1 MVVMTGSNRLAVAA
15 ARTLEELAER
25 AKTQQ
30 EHTETPKNSVVAE
43 SSDDLSPMT
52 DAEYETLADL
62 EANISDS
69 WWKMGQAFAEIKAK
83 KLYRQTKD
91 GTRRTWDEYCKDA
104 HRISKQQVDKIIRA
118 ADVRLTLETETKVSV
133 LPATVSQAAELSGLQ
148 PAEMATATEDA
159 VTAAVSENR
168 KPTAKD
174 FKRAAATL
182 KIANTGELSA
192 PTSQSYEGGKAA
204 EEPPAQERRQQ
215 RPFRFRASVRS
226 KDDLVLKAVDRI
238 TAEHE
243 IKITKRGKP
252 SGGVVCHPTPDNI
265 KNWLT
270 NLGVWLEA
278 NKPGDFRLIIES
290 QE

>member
-15 ARTLEELAER
+15 ARTLGELAEP
-25 AKTQQ
+25 ATTQQ
-30 EHTETPKNSVVAE
+30 EHTETEKNSVVAE

-104 HRISKQQVDKIIRA
+104 HGISKQQVDKIIRA

-133 LPATVSQAAELSGLQ
+133 LPATVSQAAELSGLE

-159 VTAAVSENR
+159 VTTAVSENR

-192 PTSQSYEGGKAA
+192 PASQSHEGEKAA
-204 EEPPAQERRQQ
+204 EEPPVQERRQQ
-215 RPFRFRASVRS
+215 QPFRFRASVRS

-252 SGGVVCHPTPDNI
+252 SGGVVYHPTPDNI